1 MIRDAHKN
9 NLSYGKVGTSSTA
22 FLASQTG
29 LTSAVTAS
37 SAALTFA
44 QASQSNQVRYK
55 LSSSTATANTF
66 REFATY
72 STAGTAYDRIIF
84 PGFAHTGDSD
94 FIIVKTY
101 FYDQKS

>member
-9 NLSYGKVGTSSTA
+9 SLSYGKLGTSSTA
-22 FLASQTG
+22 FVVTQTN
-29 LTSAVTAS
+29 LISAVTAS

-72 STAGTAYDRIIF
+72 SSGATAYDRIIF

-94 FIIVKTY
+94 FIVVKTY